1 MKRDHYAPE
10 ITTGTD
16 PCDGAYWRNNIV
28 NLRKNSYSIRIIL
41 PLFLERQRKIVDAY
55 KSF

>member
-1 MKRDHYAPE
+1 MERDHDAPE

-28 NLRKNSYSIRIIL
+28 NLRKNSYSIHIVL
-41 PLFLERQRKIVDAY
+41 PPFLDRLRKIVDAY

>member
-1 MKRDHYAPE
+1 MERDHDAPE

-28 NLRKNSYSIRIIL
+28 NLRKNSYSIRIIF
-41 PLFLERQRKIVDAY
+41 PLFLERLRKIVDAY

>member
-1 MKRDHYAPE
+1 MERDHDAPE

-28 NLRKNSYSIRIIL
+28 NLRKKFVFDSYYFA
-41 PLFLERQRKIVDAY
+41 PFLDRLRKIVDA
-55 KSF
+55 